1 MKRAWLASL
10 PDSEEVVRWVWWLAS
25 IVALP
30 LAVFSWW
37 TYLQAPSRL
46 SELKPVEGVE
56 IWREALGNQVLDQTT
71 IRDIV
76 RTPPDWSQA
85 QWAPVGLPS
94 FIELGP
100 SVDLPPDAPKLR
112 AWFRIPIPAD
122 IEVADSHGRLGLLG
136 YRVQGGA
143 WSVWADGKL
152 IQSNLSDW
160 RIQWNV
166 PLRITVP
173 LGAQEVFL
181 AVPYAEPV
189 GYSVGSMF
197 IGPMDVVDSAWQERN
212 LLYLDLPRFMSI
224 VSLLLMVVAFHLA
237 WSRPKDRI
245 FSLLGF
251 NALIWS
257 ISCLQFSF
265 DVTGADA
272 LSRWFGSAMD
282 SSINWMVVLGFIFAF
297 ELEGM
302 RLPRLSAGLLLYAV
316 VATVVTLPIWEW
328 QKNALLAQQ
337 YVNISVL
344 VTGLLFLG
352 WHVFR
357 HPRRE
362 GVVTFIALLT
372 HVGLGFHTLQNLT
385 NQTNPDSFYSFPFG
399 VVGLYLA
406 FMYAVGRQTVAALDS
421 AEGHEAELRTRLT
434 EQEQRLSD
442 QHIRLQ
448 QLEVARSLNT
458 QRETIMQD
466 LHDRLGSNLTSA
478 LLQARKGALSPEEIV
493 LLLQDLADELRHVG
507 ESVAQEKRSLN
518 ELLAEVRQRVH
529 NRLAHGGIY
538 LIWEVDPKLSLQLS
552 AQDAHHVLAMLSEA
566 IANVIKHAEASQIR
580 VEARRSAQEITLA
593 ITDNGKGFNPEAVE
607 PGRGLPGMRN
617 RARAIGAQVRVDAAE
632 PRGTRWRLV
641 LHCQNS
647 QIA

>member
-10 PDSEEVVRWVWWLAS
+10 PDTERVVRWVWWLAAV
-25 IVALP
+25 VALP

-37 TYLQAPSRL
+37 TFLQAPSRL
-46 SELKPVEGVE
+46 SGLKPVQGVE
-56 IWREALGNQVLDQTT
+56 SWHEVLGNRVIDQTT

-76 RTPPDWSQA
+76 RTPPDWSLA
-85 QWAPVGLPS
+85 RWEPVDLPN
-94 FIELGP
+94 FVELGP

-112 AWFRIPIPAD
+112 AWFKIPIPP
-122 IEVADSHGRLGLLG
+122 ELEGKGSHGRWGLLG
-136 YRVQGGA
+136 YRIQGGA
-143 WSVWADGKL
+143 WSVWVDGKL

-166 PLRITVP
+166 PLRVTVP
-173 LGAQEVFL
+173 LGAREVFL
-181 AVPYAEPV
+181 AVPYAEPI

-212 LLYLDLPRFMSI
+212 VLYLDLPRFMS
-224 VSLLLMVVAFHLA
+224 VVALLLMVVSFHLA
-237 WSRPKDRI
+237 LSRPKESMFAI
-245 FSLLGF
+245 LGV

-257 ISCLQFSF
+257 ISNLQFSF
-265 DVTGADA
+265 DVTGYDN
-272 LSRWFGSAMD
+272 LQRWFGSAMD
-282 SSINWMVVLGFIFAF
+282 SSITWMVMLSFIFAF
-297 ELEGM
+297 DLENI
-302 RLPRLSAGLLLYAV
+302 RVPRFKALLLFY
-316 VATVVTLPIWEW
+316 ATVSTLITLPVWDW
-328 QKNALLAQQ
+328 QKNALLLQQ
-337 YVNISVL
+337 YINIGAYSCGIGV
-344 VTGLLFLG
+344 LG
-352 WHVFR
+352 WHVLH

-362 GVVTFIALLT
+362 GVVIFIALIVHL
-372 HVGLGFHTLQNLT
+372 VLGFHTLENLT
-385 NQTNPDSFYSFPFG
+385 NQTNPDSFYSFSIG
-399 VVGLYLA
+399 TVGIYLA
-406 FMYAVGRQTVAALDS
+406 FMYAMSRRTVAALS
-421 AEGHEAELRTRLT
+421 AAERHEAELQSRLV

-442 QHIRLQ
+442 QHTRLQ
-448 QLEVARSLNT
+448 QLELVRSLNT

-478 LLQARKGALSPEEIV
+478 LLQARKGVLSPEETV

-507 ESVAQEKRSLN
+507 ESVAQEQRSLN
-518 ELLAEVRQRVH
+518 ELLAELRQRVQ

-580 VEARRSAQEITLA
+580 VEARRSAQEITVA

-617 RARAIGAQVRVDAAE
+617 RAKAIGGALHIAEASPLGCHWQLTLQV
-632 PRGTRWRLV
+632 P
-641 LHCQNS
+641 NN
-647 QIA
+647 